1 MKTKRFF
8 PMFVDLSDKKI
19 VVVGGGNIATR
30 RVKTLLQ
37 FTRNITAVAPKTTM
51 ELHELGKAGYVNL
64 INRPVKRSDFDMAY
78 MVIAATNDWKLN
90 DEIHRVCKEE
100 GIYVNVADDKSKCD
114 FYFPGVYM
122 KDEVV
127 VGITASGL
135 NHKKARKVR
144 VAIQEAMEESTEN
157 EKDRNRDRKQRKPAG
172 SIAEPD
178 GTEIYSGCS
187 SGASGRNPHHENH
200 R

>member
-1 MKTKRFF
+1 MRNKHFF
-8 PMFVDLSDKKI
+8 PMFVDLSDKNV

-37 FTRNITAVAPKTTM
+37 FTRNVTAIAPKCTV
-51 ELHELGKAGYVNL
+51 ELQELGKAGYVKL
-64 INRPVKRSDFDMAY
+64 ITRPVKRSDLDMAY

-90 DEIHRVCKEE
+90 DEIYRVCKEE

-114 FYFPGVYM
+114 FYFPGIYM

-135 NHKKARKVR
+135 NHKKARRVR
-144 VAIQEAMEESTEN
+144 VAIQEAMEETSEN
-157 EKDRNRDRKQRKPAG
+157 EED
-172 SIAEPD
+172 
-178 GTEIYSGCS
+178 
-187 SGASGRNPHHENH
+187 
-200 R
+200 

>member
-1 MKTKRFF
+1 MKNKRFF

-30 RVKTLLQ
+30 RIKTLLQ

-51 ELHELGKAGYVNL
+51 ELHELGKAGFVTL
-64 INRPVKRSDFDMAY
+64 ISRPVKRSDFAMAF

-90 DEIHRVCKEE
+90 DEIYRVCKEE

-114 FYFPGVYM
+114 FYFPGIYM
-122 KDEVV
+122 QDEVV

-135 NHKKARKVR
+135 DHKKARRVR
-144 VAIQEAMEESTEN
+144 VAIQEAMEASDN
-157 EKDRNRDRKQRKPAG
+157 E
-172 SIAEPD
+172 E
-178 GTEIYSGCS
+178 
-187 SGASGRNPHHENH
+187 
-200 R
+200 

>member
-1 MKTKRFF
+1 MKNKRFF

-30 RVKTLLQ
+30 RIKTLLQ

-51 ELHELGKAGYVNL
+51 ELHELGKAGFVNL
-64 INRPVKRSDFDMAY
+64 INRPVKRSDFTMAF

-90 DEIHRVCKEE
+90 DEIYRVCKEE

-114 FYFPGVYM
+114 FYFPGIYM
-122 KDEVV
+122 QDEVV

-144 VAIQEAMEESTEN
+144 VAIQEVMEASDN
-157 EKDRNRDRKQRKPAG
+157 E
-172 SIAEPD
+172 E
-178 GTEIYSGCS
+178 
-187 SGASGRNPHHENH
+187 
-200 R
+200 

>member
-64 INRPVKRSDFDMAY
+64 INCPVKRSDFDMAY
-78 MVIAATNDWKLN
+78 MVISATNDWKLN
-90 DEIHRVCKEE
+90 DEIYRVCKEE

-157 EKDRNRDRKQRKPAG
+157 EKD
-172 SIAEPD
+172 
-178 GTEIYSGCS
+178 
-187 SGASGRNPHHENH
+187 
-200 R
+200 

>member
-1 MKTKRFF
+1 MKNKRFF

-30 RVKTLLQ
+30 RIKTLLQ

-51 ELHELGKAGYVNL
+51 ELHELGKAGFVNL
-64 INRPVKRSDFDMAY
+64 INRPVKRSDFTMAF

-90 DEIHRVCKEE
+90 DEIYRVCKEE

-114 FYFPGVYM
+114 FYFPGIYM
-122 KDEVV
+122 QEEVV

-144 VAIQEAMEESTEN
+144 VAIQEAMEASDN
-157 EKDRNRDRKQRKPAG
+157 E
-172 SIAEPD
+172 E
-178 GTEIYSGCS
+178 
-187 SGASGRNPHHENH
+187 
-200 R
+200 

>member
-1 MKTKRFF
+1 MKNKRFF

-30 RVKTLLQ
+30 RIKTLLQ

-51 ELHELGKAGYVNL
+51 ELHELGKAGFVNL
-64 INRPVKRSDFDMAY
+64 INRPVKRSDFTMAF

-90 DEIHRVCKEE
+90 DEIYRVCKEE

-114 FYFPGVYM
+114 FYFPGIYM
-122 KDEVV
+122 QDEVV

-144 VAIQEAMEESTEN
+144 AAIQEAMEASDN
-157 EKDRNRDRKQRKPAG
+157 E
-172 SIAEPD
+172 E
-178 GTEIYSGCS
+178 
-187 SGASGRNPHHENH
+187 
-200 R
+200 